1 MLTFFMHTMYNY
13 EKTRNVYGGMDMNKK
28 LLGIFLVLTLS
39 FALLLTGCGAAK
51 GGKVVV
57 ALDAAYPPFEFVD
70 EKTGDFAGFDVD
82 LAKALGEKMGV
93 QIELKNIAW
102 DGIFIGLE
110 TDRYDAIMSAVS
122 ITPERL
128 ENYEFSKPYLANGQ
142 VIVTKPGDSAVKS
155 VDDLKGKKVGV
166 QTDTTADTAC
176 KKKLDENGQDY
187 FQIMRYDEIIQTFEA
202 MSAGHIDYIVV
213 DYAVAIEYAANSPDK
228 YALTTAQLTNEPIAV
243 CIKKGNTELR
253 DKFQKA
259 LDELAKE
266 GKLTELS
273 KKWLGDDYTQ
283 NIDVNLY

>member
-1 MLTFFMHTMYNY
+1 MHTLYNY
-13 EKTRNVYGGMDMNKK
+13 EKTRNVYGGMDMNKRI
-28 LLGIFLVLTLS
+28 LGIVLVLTLAV
-39 FALLLTGCGAAK
+39 ALLLTGCGAAK

-57 ALDAAYPPFEFVD
+57 AMDAAYPPFEFVD
-70 EKTGDFAGFDVD
+70 EKTGDFAGFDVE
-82 LAKALGEKMGV
+82 LAKAISEKLKID
-93 QIELKNIAW
+93 IEIKNIAW

-122 ITPERL
+122 ITPDRI
-128 ENYEFSKPYLANGQ
+128 ENYEFTKPYLANGQ
-142 VIVTKPGDSAVKS
+142 VIVTKPGDTTVKS

-166 QTDTTADTAC
+166 QTDTTSDTAC
-176 KKKLDENGQDY
+176 KKKLDEKGQDF

-213 DYAVAIEYAANSPDK
+213 DYAVAIEYTAKSPEK
-228 YALTTAQLTNEPIAV
+228 YAMTDTQLTNEPIAV

-266 GKLTELS
+266 GKLSELS
-273 KKWLGDDYTQ
+273 KKWFGDDYTQ
-283 NIDVNLY
+283 NIDENLY

>member
-1 MLTFFMHTMYNY
+1 
-13 EKTRNVYGGMDMNKK
+13 MNKR
-28 LLGIFLVLTLS
+28 LFGIFLVLTLA
-39 FALLLTGCGAAK
+39 FALLLTGCGASK
-51 GGKVVV
+51 GGKIVV
-57 ALDAAYPPFEFVD
+57 ALDAAYPPMEFVD
-70 EKTGDFAGFDVD
+70 EKTGDFTGFDVD
-82 LAKALGEKMGV
+82 LAKAIGEKLGV
-93 QIELKNIAW
+93 EIEIKNIAW

-128 ENYEFSKPYLANGQ
+128 ENYEFTKPYLANGQ
-142 VIVTKPGDSAVKS
+142 VIVTKPGDNSVKS

-176 KKKLDENGQDY
+176 KKKLDEKGQDF

-213 DYAVAIEYAANSPDK
+213 DYPVGMEYTAKNPDK
-228 YALTTAQLTNEPIAV
+228 YAITQAQLTNEPIGV
-243 CIKKGNTELR
+243 CIKKGNTELC

-266 GKLTELS
+266 GKLTEIS
-273 KKWLGDDYTQ
+273 KKWLGNDYTQ
-283 NIDVNLY
+283 NIDENLY